1 MGVLFMSM
9 IHTGVKENLMKNKNM
24 TLKYVILVLC
34 EEQLKSGGVTQD
46 VINLVVQETRQ
57 TFHMYQETIN
67 FVMWT

>member
-1 MGVLFMSM
+1 MGVLFTSM

>member
-1 MGVLFMSM
+1 MGVLFTSM
-9 IHTGVKENLMKNKNM
+9 IHTAVKENLMKNKNM